1 METSLEESL
10 DLIPE
15 DAPSKVM
22 TLLTTLKEK
31 IIHQTT
37 AIDLKKKLISNQESE
52 KQEIDE
58 KITALELQI
67 RHAKALKGEST
78 SDMQEKARLNQD
90 GLEKLGNKSNKIG
103 FHKAWQ
109 VQWGVGDMESW
120 LIKIRKSDKSQ

>member
-1 METSLEESL
+1 MEQTLE
-10 DLIPE
+10 LIPE

-103 FHKAWQ
+103 FHKA
-109 VQWGVGDMESW
+109 
-120 LIKIRKSDKSQ
+120 